1 MAPRTLRLPSGLC
14 IPRPAAMLRAKFAE
28 WAYENYDGHRPDDP
42 DCPGPKDIQVVYQ
55 LGARSSKEA
64 YRHLLHRSRRDV
76 RAALARIPTSRGLE
90 SSSLKVIRSPFV
102 DLIDLLCAT
111 KGIKLAGAT
120 KLLALFRPSIIPV
133 MDSVVDSYYWY
144 ATSIND
150 VPRFRTLAR
159 HESWGTYA
167 FELLW
172 LMREDIRGA
181 KVSLDRILLEVRD
194 EPFGGVSRLR
204 VLESLIWYHYA
215 RGDAPPTG
223 VRSAE

>member
-14 IPRPAAMLRAKFAE
+14 LPRPAAMLRAKFSE
-28 WAYENYDGHRPDDP
+28 WAYENYDGYRPDDP
-42 DCPGPKDIQVVYQ
+42 DCPGPKDIEIVYQ
-55 LGARSSKEA
+55 LGARSSKDA
-64 YRHLLHRSRRDV
+64 YRRLLQKSRREV
-76 RAALARIPTSRGLE
+76 RAALERLPTSRALE
-90 SSSLKVIRSPFV
+90 SSSLKSIRSPFI
-102 DLIDLLCAT
+102 DLIDLCCAT

-144 ATSIND
+144 ATSITD

-159 HESWGTYA
+159 HDTWGTYA
-167 FELLW
+167 FELLC

-181 KVSLDRILLEVRD
+181 RAPLDSILRDVRH
-194 EPFGGVSRLR
+194 EPFGGISRLR

-215 RGDAPPTG
+215 RGDAPRPL
-223 VRSAE
+223 SDP